1 MAKKLVIS
9 SSWKFDSLDE
19 LTKFV
24 KKFDAIQELFFP
36 YNTLDTHIG
45 FNSKSEPVY
54 HAVIVNKKPQIKGVG
69 NIDGNEA
76 VPGSY
81 DSVSFMKQAESNQ
94 SPSKT
99 SYMTRMKKTKL
110 EKK

>member
-9 SSWKFDSLDE
+9 SSWKFYSLNE

-24 KKFDAIQELFFP
+24 KKFDEIQELFFP
-36 YNTLDTHIG
+36 CNTLDTNISLEKG
-45 FNSKSEPVY
+45 NTIY
-54 HAVIVNKKPQIKGVG
+54 HANIINKKPQIRGVG
-69 NIDGNEA
+69 NIDNNED

-81 DSVSFMKQAESNQ
+81 DSVSFMKQAEANQ

-99 SYMTRMKKTKL
+99 NYMTRMKKTKL

>member
-1 MAKKLVIS
+1 MAKELTVS
-9 SSWKFDSLDE
+9 SSWKFSNTKD
-19 LTKFV
+19 LTKFI
-24 KKFDAIQELFFP
+24 KKFNEVKGYFFK
-36 YNTLDTHIG
+36 YNDLETGIEIIDGETYYYACLI
-45 FNSKSEPVY
+45 
-54 HAVIVNKKPQIKGVG
+54 NKRPQIKGVG
-69 NIDGNEA
+69 NIDGNEDK
-76 VPGSY
+76 PGSY

>member
-24 KKFDAIQELFFP
+24 KKFNAIQELFFP
-36 YNTLDTHIG
+36 HNTLDTHISLDNAG
-45 FNSKSEPVY
+45 NTVY
-54 HAVIVNKKPQIKGVG
+54 HAIIVNKKPQIKGVG

-76 VPGSY
+76 KPGSY
-81 DSVSFMKQAESNQ
+81 DSVSFMKQAKANQ

-110 EKK
+110 EEK